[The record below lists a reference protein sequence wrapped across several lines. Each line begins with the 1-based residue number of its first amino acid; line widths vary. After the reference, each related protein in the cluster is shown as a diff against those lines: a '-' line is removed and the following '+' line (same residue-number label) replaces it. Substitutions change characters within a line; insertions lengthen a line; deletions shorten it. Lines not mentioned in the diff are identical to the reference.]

1 MNWVKIIL
9 SNFKRFFDSIPL
21 PGFEGITLLNLFQ
34 FLKEVFQKGNFAIR
48 SAAVSFHFFVA
59 LFPTLIFLLS
69 LIPYLPIDGVKESLL
84 LLAGDLMPIVI
95 YDIFETTVNELFTRR
110 YNALLSIGFVL
121 SLYYAS
127 LGINTLLT
135 AFSQSYQ
142 LKLKNGYFKQQLIS
156 LGIFLFIIIMFL
168 SAVALSIFGNYL
180 GSQLVSLDVGNYV
193 NFLIDIFKLLLQILL
208 VIFGIA
214 ILYHFGNPHTK
225 KFRLINA
232 GTLFATIVIF
242 LATKGLSIYFSNFNV
257 YNKIYGS
264 IGSLLI
270 TLVWLNLVSYVLI
283 IGFELYTKASEIK
296 KRYGKR
302 V

>member
-1 MNWVKIIL
+1 MKKIL
-9 SNFKRFFDSIPL
+9 HNLKSFFDSIPL

-69 LIPYLPIDGVKESLL
+69 LIPYLPIDGVKDSLL

-270 TLVWLNLVSYVLI
+270 TLVWLNIVSYVLI

-296 KRYGKR
+296 KIYGKM

>member
-1 MNWVKIIL
+1 MKKIL
-9 SNFKRFFDSIPL
+9 HNLKSFFDSIPL

-127 LGINTLLT
+127 WYKHFTYGL
-135 AFSQSYQ
+135 SQSYQ
-142 LKLKNGYFKQQLIS
+142 LKLKNGYLNS
-156 LGIFLFIIIMFL
+156 N
-168 SAVALSIFGNYL
+168 SYL
-180 GSQLVSLDVGNYV
+180 
-193 NFLIDIFKLLLQILL
+193 
-208 VIFGIA
+208 
-214 ILYHFGNPHTK
+214 
-225 KFRLINA
+225 
-232 GTLFATIVIF
+232 
-242 LATKGLSIYFSNFNV
+242 
-257 YNKIYGS
+257 
-264 IGSLLI
+264 
-270 TLVWLNLVSYVLI
+270 
-283 IGFELYTKASEIK
+283 
-296 KRYGKR
+296 
-302 V
+302 